1 MALFFDQ
8 LWYDARLA
16 ERGLTRAVLA
26 AVAGMTGEELV
37 LAYKDQR
44 ELTAAQVAA
53 FAELLGVPLAE
64 AARRAG
70 VGAHAASLPGE
81 AQFRGEVS
89 VEQKLAALEA
99 RVAALE
105 AQLARRKD

>member
-8 LWYDARLA
+8 TWYDARLA
-16 ERGLTRAVLA
+16 ERGLTRGVLA
-26 AVAGMTGEELV
+26 AVAGLDREALD

-53 FAELLGVPLAE
+53 FAEVLGVTLAE

-70 VGAHAASLPGE
+70 VGTHAVAAPNP
-81 AQFRGEVS
+81 S
-89 VEQKLAALEA
+89 VCLEDRVAALEA
-99 RVAALE
+99 RVAGLE
-105 AQLARRKD
+105 AQLARLTT